1 MVKRGEGETRGPS
14 LGLRPNDR
22 SRQPSAA
29 LLTFFSLL
37 RIIIK
42 DREVGTMFKEY
53 MSKLPFLQASQSKS
67 RKRERTEREAAP
79 IEEENLWP
87 EGDPFAPD
95 PVEEAAPSDHPAQ
108 DGAFPAPMPPE
119 AADEMPA
126 APQPPA
132 LFAAG
137 RDAYRAGDYGA
148 ALEDFLRAAE
158 QGHIESQFLCGQ
170 MYRRGV
176 GVEANDKLALS
187 WYKRAAKQGHLGGQM
202 ACGSIYEEGRGTAV
216 DLKRALSWY
225 EQAAKQGCVDAQLK
239 CGYMYYGG
247 RAETRNPKKARRW
260 MESAAESGNEEAKKF
275 LEERF

>member
-1 MVKRGEGETRGPS
+1 
-14 LGLRPNDR
+14 
-22 SRQPSAA
+22 
-29 LLTFFSLL
+29 
-37 RIIIK
+37 
-42 DREVGTMFKEY
+42 MFKDY
-53 MSKLPFLQASQSKS
+53 MSKLPFLQASQSKV
-67 RKRERTEREAAP
+67 RRRERLERAAAQM
-79 IEEENLWP
+79 EEEDLWP
-87 EGDPFAPD
+87 EGDPFAPA
-95 PVEEAAPSDHPAQ
+95 PVDEAAASPDGQPALE
-108 DGAFPAPMPPE
+108 GAPPAAAPENPE
-119 AADEMPA
+119 APE
-126 APQPPA
+126 PPA

-148 ALEDFLRAAE
+148 ALEDFLQAAG
-158 QGHIESQFLCGQ
+158 QGHAESQFLCGQ

-176 GVEANDKLALS
+176 GVEANDKLALN

-260 MESAAESGNEEAKKF
+260 MESAAERGNEEAKKF